1 MDLIEL
7 YMQAFNSLPFYL
19 TTALS
24 GGIFITYIS
33 KKVISSSKIRKENKL
48 RHLKLYRSIGEI
60 KETNK
65 EKNNDE
71 LTKLT
76 KLFFKINDKK
86 DYLNIIKEI
95 KIPEELK
102 EIVNTFVQNIDEENL
117 KYCAQNL
124 KTVKIENK
132 NIIKEIKN
140 YLSNLDKST
149 INGGLYYNNTN
160 NIDIFIDSKQ
170 ILSHE
175 FIHMC
180 TSNGLNCGFRL
191 DTRFNEEIGMGLN
204 EGYTE
209 LLNQRIFKYKHRAYS
224 KNVGIVKLLETF
236 FDNPKD
242 LEDAFFHNDLDKVTL
257 QFCKYGT
264 KEEFFNLL
272 EKLDNF
278 ATGPIPLKDFTQYH
292 KLQFE
297 LYEIIKRS
305 NDPIKIQNFENILFQ
320 NPLNKILKNGF
331 HLEPLNQTSK
341 RLK

>member
-1 MDLIEL
+1 MEIINSI
-7 YMQAFNSLPFYL
+7 MQLWQNSDKL
-19 TTALS
+19 ALS
-24 GGIFITYIS
+24 LAGILLLQMGQTIT
-33 KKVISSSKIRKENKL
+33 KINLSLFKRKQNKN
-48 RHLKLYRSIGEI
+48 RNLKLYKMSTPLNARFEQDFFDILKYFNLKEYLEYIDNSEFPEEFKEIIKTFVKNVDQENLRLCIRNLNTIKLNKKSII
-60 KETNK
+60 KDFK
-65 EKNNDE
+65 E
-71 LTKLT
+71 
-76 KLFFKINDKK
+76 
-86 DYLNIIKEI
+86 YLNSF
-95 KIPEELK
+95 LSSL
-102 EIVNTFVQNIDEENL
+102 IVAGKYYPQEN
-117 KYCAQNL
+117 
-124 KTVKIENK
+124 
-132 NIIKEIKN
+132 
-140 YLSNLDKST
+140 S
-149 INGGLYYNNTN
+149 
-160 NIDIFIDSKQ
+160 IDIYFPSKQ
-170 ILSHE
+170 VLSHE

-180 TSNGLNCGFRL
+180 TNNKANCGFNL
-191 DTRFNEEIGMGLN
+191 DTPFNEEIGLGLN

-209 LLNQRIFKYKHRAYS
+209 LLNQRIFKYKHCAYS

-272 EKLDNF
+272 ENLDNF
-278 ATGPIPLKDFTQYH
+278 ADGPIPLKDFTQYH

>member
-1 MDLIEL
+1 MEIINSI
-7 YMQAFNSLPFYL
+7 MQLWQNSDKL
-19 TTALS
+19 ALS
-24 GGIFITYIS
+24 LAGILLLQMGQTIT
-33 KKVISSSKIRKENKL
+33 KINLSLFKRKQNKN
-48 RHLKLYRSIGEI
+48 RNLKLYKMSTPLNARFEQDFFDILKYFNLKEYLEYIDNSEFPEEFKEIIKTFVKNVDQENLRLCIRNLNTIKLNKKSII
-60 KETNK
+60 KDFK
-65 EKNNDE
+65 E
-71 LTKLT
+71 
-76 KLFFKINDKK
+76 
-86 DYLNIIKEI
+86 YLNSF
-95 KIPEELK
+95 LSSL
-102 EIVNTFVQNIDEENL
+102 IVAGKYYPQEN
-117 KYCAQNL
+117 
-124 KTVKIENK
+124 
-132 NIIKEIKN
+132 
-140 YLSNLDKST
+140 S
-149 INGGLYYNNTN
+149 
-160 NIDIFIDSKQ
+160 IDIYFPSKQ
-170 ILSHE
+170 VLSHE

-180 TSNGLNCGFRL
+180 TNNKANCGFNL
-191 DTRFNEEIGMGLN
+191 DTPFNEEIGLGLN

-209 LLNQRIFKYKHRAYS
+209 LLNQRIFKYKHCAYS

-272 EKLDNF
+272 ENLDNF
-278 ATGPIPLKDFTQYH
+278 AAGPIPLKDFTQYH

>member
-1 MDLIEL
+1 MDLVEL

-19 TTALS
+19 TAALN

-33 KKVISSSKIRKENKL
+33 KQLISSSKIRKENKL

-76 KLFFKINDKK
+76 KLLFKINDRK

-95 KIPEELK
+95 EIPEELK

-117 KYCAQNL
+117 KYCVQNL
-124 KTVKIENK
+124 KTVKIEKK
-132 NIIKEIKN
+132 NIIKEIKK
-140 YLSNLDKST
+140 YLSNLEKST
-149 INGGLYYNNTN
+149 INSGLYYTNTN
-160 NIDIFIDSKQ
+160 NIDIFINSKSV
-170 ILSHE
+170 LSHE

-180 TSNGLNCGFRL
+180 TNNGINCGFHL
-191 DTRFNEEIGMGLN
+191 NTRFNEKIGMGLN

-209 LLNQRIFKYKHRAYS
+209 LLNTRIFKYEHYGYH

-242 LEDAFFHNDLDKVTL
+242 FENAFFHNDLDTVIL

-278 ATGPIPLKDFTQYH
+278 ATGPIPLKDFAQYH

-320 NPLNKILKNGF
+320 NPLNKILKNGYR
-331 HLEPLNQTSK
+331 LEPITKTSK